1 MYNENY
7 VKIDSSMSCSN
18 IGARKDRNIRDHLF
32 VINAIMHEVSENKSK
47 NVDIQI
53 FDIKKC
59 FDKMWASETANDM
72 YNAGLNDENFVLVA
86 NSNKQCQVAV
96 KTPWGSFTKRENLS
110 DIEMQGGVLTPLK
123 CSVQIDT
130 LGKETLASSEC
141 SKSMYKYKDCVKIPA
156 MSFVDDV
163 LSITECGPNSIK
175 MNAYVQSKVDTK
187 KLELSD
193 TKCVKMHIG
202 TNSTL
207 CPTLKTHS
215 KEMPLSFK
223 EKYLGDILTSDTK
236 IDENIKLRHD
246 KGIGI
251 VNQILSMLKD
261 VSFGVYHF
269 EMGLLFRTSL
279 LLNGILFNTE
289 ALFSLND
296 SHILSLEECDKY
308 FMRQL
313 FNVEATA
320 PIESLYIETST
331 VPLRFILRGRRL
343 MYYWTILHKSE
354 SELVKRVFLA
364 LKEFPSKRRDWM
376 ADVREDIAYFELNV
390 TEEEILKMKKKF
402 KFRKL
407 ISQKIKSKAREY
419 LTELQMKH
427 RKSQFLYQESTM
439 KGYLMT
445 EELTTR
451 EKQLLFKL
459 RSRVTPN
466 KTNYRKKYEH
476 DLSCTLCRDPNTEES
491 ESHLLSCPFLVNK
504 PQLGSVMQ
512 TVQYEDIYKNLTLQV
527 KAVKVWTKIFKI
539 YDKVNSS

>member
-1 MYNENY
+1 M
-7 VKIDSSMSCSN
+7 
-18 IGARKDRNIRDHLF
+18 
-32 VINAIMHEVSENKSK
+32 
-47 NVDIQI
+47 
-53 FDIKKC
+53 
-59 FDKMWASETANDM
+59 
-72 YNAGLNDENFVLVA
+72 
-86 NSNKQCQVAV
+86 
-96 KTPWGSFTKRENLS
+96 
-110 DIEMQGGVLTPLK
+110 
-123 CSVQIDT
+123 
-130 LGKETLASSEC
+130 
-141 SKSMYKYKDCVKIPA
+141 
-156 MSFVDDV
+156 
-163 LSITECGPNSIK
+163 ECGPNSIK

-390 TEEEILKMKKKF
+390 TEEEILKMKK
-402 KFRKL
+402 
-407 ISQKIKSKAREY
+407 IQI
-419 LTELQMKH
+419 
-427 RKSQFLYQESTM
+427 
-439 KGYLMT
+439 
-445 EELTTR
+445 
-451 EKQLLFKL
+451 
-459 RSRVTPN
+459 
-466 KTNYRKKYEH
+466 
-476 DLSCTLCRDPNTEES
+476 
-491 ESHLLSCPFLVNK
+491 
-504 PQLGSVMQ
+504 
-512 TVQYEDIYKNLTLQV
+512 
-527 KAVKVWTKIFKI
+527 
-539 YDKVNSS
+539 